1 MGCFWSIFLRWFF
14 TKRIFRFYDQSSHLE
29 SFSRAT
35 ARPKGEKM
43 DSKKSDVAI
52 PEHVLD
58 GLEDLSSDVLDLR
71 DLMLAFAASASQLPD
86 KLADNP
92 QSQVH

>member
-1 MGCFWSIFLRWFF
+1 
-14 TKRIFRFYDQSSHLE
+14 
-29 SFSRAT
+29 
-35 ARPKGEKM
+35 M